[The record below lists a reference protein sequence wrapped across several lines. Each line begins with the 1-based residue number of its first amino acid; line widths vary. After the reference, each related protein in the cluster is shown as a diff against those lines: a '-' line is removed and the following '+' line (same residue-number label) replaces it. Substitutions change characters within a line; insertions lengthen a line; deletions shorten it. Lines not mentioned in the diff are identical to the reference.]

1 MLKCGGGR
9 NEQSLEFAIILLLLV
24 GKTGKWLL
32 KRLLRRYA
40 RGKMYSR
47 LLTLII
53 LYTQFVNREALNG
66 KILEKK

>member
-1 MLKCGGGR
+1 M
-9 NEQSLEFAIILLLLV
+9 

-47 LLTLII
+47 LFTLII

-66 KILEKK
+66 KILEKSEKF